1 MGFMDKFK
9 GGMDQAQQAAKQ
21 AGAAYKAGTSPGMAE
36 HAQLVNKLASSGVP
50 CTAVIQAVGTSGATD
65 GFNKE
70 YTIEVNV
77 EGNGEPY
84 FAIVTQYLAEGTEKE
99 YVEGAAFQAK
109 ADPDDKTN
117 VLLYGKLS

>member
-9 GGMDQAQQAAKQ
+9 DGMGQAQQAAKQ
-21 AGAAYKAGTSPGMAE
+21 MGDAKRAGNDPATAEYAALA
-36 HAQLVNKLASSGVP
+36 NKLASNGVP
-50 CTAVIQAVGTSGATD
+50 CTAVIKAVGESGATD

-70 YTIEVNV
+70 YTFEVVV

-84 FAIVTQYLAEGTEKE
+84 NAIIVQYLPDGAEDA
-99 YVEGAAFQAK
+99 YVEDAAFQAK

-117 VLLYGKLS
+117 LLLYGKL

>member
-9 GGMDQAQQAAKQ
+9 GQMDQAQQMAKQ
-21 AGAAYKAGTSPGMAE
+21 AGSAMSAGTDPAMAE
-36 HAQLVNKLASSGVP
+36 YAQMVNKLAASGVP
-50 CTAVIQAVGTSGATD
+50 CTAVITAVGESGKTD

-70 YTIEVNV
+70 FTFEATV

-84 FAIVTQYLAEGTEKE
+84 NAIVVQYLPDGAEKE
-99 YVEGAAFQAK
+99 YVEGAAFNAK